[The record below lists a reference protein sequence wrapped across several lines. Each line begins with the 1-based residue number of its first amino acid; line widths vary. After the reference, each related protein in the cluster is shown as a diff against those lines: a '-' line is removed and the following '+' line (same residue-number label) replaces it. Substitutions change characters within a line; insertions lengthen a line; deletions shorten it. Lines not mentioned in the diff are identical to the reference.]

1 MFDDEY
7 WMKFAFIEAEKAWKE
22 EEVPIGAVIVF
33 ENKIIGRGYNRT
45 EALQDA
51 TAHAEIQAITAA
63 SEYLESRRLLN
74 TTLYVTLEPC
84 VMCSGAIS
92 LARIPKVVYGADDP
106 KGGACNTLYRILSDE
121 RLNHKAEVISGV
133 LANDAAMMLS
143 NFFKMLRSKSNN

>member
-7 WMKFAFIEAEKAWKE
+7 WMRFALKEAEKAWTE

-33 ENKIIGRGYNRT
+33 ENKIIARGYNRT

-63 SEYLESRRLLN
+63 SEYLKSRRLLN

-84 VMCSGAIS
+84 VMCAGAIS
-92 LARIPKVVYGADDP
+92 LARIPKVIYGAKDP
-106 KGGACNTLYRILSDE
+106 KGGACESLYNILSDS
-121 RLNHKAEVISGV
+121 RLNHQVKVVEGV
-133 LANDAAMMLS
+133 LGDEAGLMLS
-143 NFFKMLRSKSNN
+143 GFFKMIRSKNNN

>member
-7 WMKFAFIEAEKAWKE
+7 WMRFALKEAEKAWTE

-33 ENKIIGRGYNRT
+33 ENKIIARGYNRT

-63 SEYLESRRLLN
+63 SEYLKSRRLLN

-84 VMCSGAIS
+84 VMCAGAIS
-92 LARIPKVVYGADDP
+92 LARIPRVVYGAKDP
-106 KGGACNTLYRILSDE
+106 KGGACESLYNILSDN
-121 RLNHKAEVISGV
+121 RLNHQVEVVKGV
-133 LANDAAMMLS
+133 LDDEAGQMLS
-143 NFFKMLRSKSNN
+143 GFFKMIRSKNNN